1 MLSSNT
7 KSINNTQTMV
17 MLSLFIALSVVFGKQ
32 LSFTLGAIRI
42 SFENLPIL
50 MAGIFFGCGAGA
62 LVGGLADI
70 VGCLI
75 MGYTINPIITL
86 GSMAVGFISGFV
98 YKSLRST
105 VTDQKLKFAI
115 SIMTA
120 HIIGSM
126 IVKSIGL
133 YVYYHYD
140 ISILLLRVPLYLVI
154 GSLETTIIYLLS
166 KHSSVKPLLNR
177 LNQ

>member
-1 MLSSNT
+1 
-7 KSINNTQTMV
+7 
-17 MLSLFIALSVVFGKQ
+17 
-32 LSFTLGAIRI
+32 
-42 SFENLPIL
+42 

-86 GSMAVGFISGFV
+86 GSMAVGFV

-120 HIIGSM
+120 HVIGSM

-166 KHSSVKPLLNR
+166 KHSAVKPLLNR